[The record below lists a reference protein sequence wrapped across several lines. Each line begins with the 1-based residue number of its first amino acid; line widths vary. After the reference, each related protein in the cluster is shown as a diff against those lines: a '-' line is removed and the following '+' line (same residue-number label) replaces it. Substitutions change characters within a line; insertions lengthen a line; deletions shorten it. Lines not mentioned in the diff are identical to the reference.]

1 MNTSNSLKRT
11 LGMQEA
17 VTITVGTVIGVGLF
31 TIGSQIVGNMGSM
44 VVLATFIAML
54 ISIYPAWLYG
64 EMGAALPFAGGTY
77 KYAQLGL
84 NHCAGVLAG
93 WNFIASLVAVTSGEA
108 LAFAFYF
115 KTLFRAM
122 GIELPLDDAVLAM
135 IPIAVF
141 IGTNI
146 YGTKFTGRLQNAFI
160 YFFWSIAF
168 IWALT
173 MLPNIH
179 MPHYVVLPAGLS
191 DMSSWSF
198 IGMVAL
204 IWWCFAGFETCCA
217 LGEEIRFPEIN
228 IPRALKLAPFIVFI
242 VNAIFQW
249 FLVGITPTDA
259 LPALASA
266 DAPYAEAMEAAGI
279 LGLPLIMLALGISV
293 GGDFSTLNSSIAV
306 PPRYL
311 YAMAREGS
319 MPKIFSK
326 LHPKYGTPWV
336 AILFLGILSLILV
349 KYPITFVASVSLFAD
364 LFYYIIGIAAAWGL
378 RHRLPDLKRPFKAPM
393 VEIGVPVSIIIY
405 LIMMTQ
411 LDQDAIVSGI
421 IWCVAGVVVYW
432 FCRRQNE
439 GIEEVQLET
448 LIADTPEP
456 TSEEQLAMDKDYRFW
471 KRVTATFF
479 ILSLLIYAVPVFF

>member
-1 MNTSNSLKRT
+1 MKASNSLKRT

-31 TIGSQIVGNMGSM
+31 TTGSQIVGDMGSM
-44 VVLATFIAML
+44 VILATFLAML

-64 EMGAALPFAGGTY
+64 EMGASLPFAGGTY

-84 NHCAGVLAG
+84 SRSAGVLAG

-115 KTLFRAM
+115 KTLFRSM
-122 GIELPLDDAVLAM
+122 GMELPLDDVTLAM
-135 IPIAVF
+135 LPILLF

-160 YFFWSIAF
+160 YFFWGIAL
-168 IWALT
+168 IWALA
-173 MLPNIH
+173 MIPGIQ
-179 MPHYVVLPAGLS
+179 MPHYVVLPAGLA

-198 IGMVAL
+198 IGMVAM

-228 IPRALKLAPFIVFI
+228 IPRALKLAPFIVFT

-249 FLVGITPTDA
+249 FLVGITPTESLA
-259 LPALASA
+259 ALATA
-266 DAPYAEAMEAAGI
+266 DAPYAEAMAAAGI
-279 LGLPLIMLALGISV
+279 LGMPLILLALGISV

-319 MPKIFSK
+319 MPKFFSK

-336 AILFLGILSLILV
+336 AILFLGLLSLILV

-378 RHRLPDLKRPFKAPM
+378 RRRLPDLNRPFKAPM
-393 VEIGVPVSIIIY
+393 MAVGVPISILIY
-405 LIMMTQ
+405 FVMLTQ
-411 LDQDAIVSGI
+411 LDQDAIISGI
-421 IWCVAGVVVYW
+421 VWCFIGVVVYY
-432 FCRRQNE
+432 FCKKQHH
-439 GIEEVQLET
+439 GITEINIDELT
-448 LIADTPEP
+448 ANTPDP
-456 TSEEQLAMDKDYRFW
+456 TPAEREAMDKDYRFW
-471 KRVTATFF
+471 KQVTAAFF
-479 ILSLLIYAVPVFF
+479 ALSLLLYLIPSVF